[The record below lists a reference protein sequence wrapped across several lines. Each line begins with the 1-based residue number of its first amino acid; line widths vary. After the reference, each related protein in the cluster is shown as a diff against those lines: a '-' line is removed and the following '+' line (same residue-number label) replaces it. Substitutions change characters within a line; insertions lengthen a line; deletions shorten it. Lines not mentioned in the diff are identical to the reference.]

1 MTKVHLHIFSSN
13 SLDTIRGLAA
23 NGKINYASPV
33 KAGFHIPS
41 FSQLNPTFSK
51 LNYSKLFCIEGKIAC
66 FLQLQSKFIAST
78 TSGRFF
84 FITHRT
90 KVSSFMQHKHN
101 STIVLISSRLSKRFS
116 WDLANEIPHK
126 LECWR
131 NVLYTYISL
140 LNLSHKH

>member
-33 KAGFHIPS
+33 KAVFYIPT

-116 WDLANEIPHK
+116 WDFANEIPHK

-131 NVLYTYISL
+131 NVLYLSL

>member
-1 MTKVHLHIFSSN
+1 MTKVHLHIFSST
-13 SLDTIRGLAA
+13 SSDTTRGLAA

-33 KAGFHIPS
+33 KAVFYIPT
-41 FSQLNPTFSK
+41 FSQLNPTFSN
-51 LNYSKLFCIEGKIAC
+51 LNYSKLFCIEEKIAC

-116 WDLANEIPHK
+116 
-126 LECWR
+126 
-131 NVLYTYISL
+131 
-140 LNLSHKH
+140 